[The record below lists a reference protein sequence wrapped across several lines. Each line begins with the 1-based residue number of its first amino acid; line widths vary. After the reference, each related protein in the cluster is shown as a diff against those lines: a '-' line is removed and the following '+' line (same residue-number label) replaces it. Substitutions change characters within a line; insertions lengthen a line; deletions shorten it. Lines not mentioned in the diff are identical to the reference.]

1 MVGNA
6 HPTGLCYHKLWRK
19 TMPQAVGKNPT
30 IDEMLAGLEEAA
42 NSANST
48 ASGSSTSTAGTAG
61 TVFADSDFKNLTNDD
76 DDENLSPNELAEF
89 PGGLRAL
96 DGNDTIVGSLSGE
109 AINGNIGFDSLL
121 GGRGDDTLRGGRDS
135 DRIFGEEGDD
145 ILNGNIGQDLVLGGD
160 GDDLVRGGQNEDL
173 LVGGNGRDTLIGDF
187 GTDDLIGSDGD
198 DLFVLRTDT
207 ATLTNSFADWII
219 DFNPADDTIGLTG
232 GLSENDLT
240 FETIT
245 FSFDTEIN
253 FLEIFAQAG
262 EDIQAT
268 IGITTATLDPDGDG
282 SIQGILIRN
291 NDENS
296 TYFDTVIGIV
306 LNVTQSDLN
315 NNFETVT
322 DSLLS
327 LG

>member
-6 HPTGLCYHKLWRK
+6 HPTKSCYHKLWRK
-19 TMPQAVGKNPT
+19 TMPQAVGQNPT
-30 IDEMLAGLEEAA
+30 IDEILAGLEEAA
-42 NSANST
+42 NAANST
-48 ASGSSTSTAGTAG
+48 TSGSSTSTAVTPG
-61 TVFADSDFKNLTNDD
+61 TVFADSDFKDLTNDD
-76 DDENLSPNELAEF
+76 DDERLSPNELADF

-96 DGNDTIVGSLSGE
+96 DGNDTIVGSSSAE
-109 AINGNIGFDSLL
+109 AINGNLGFDSLL

-135 DRIFGEEGDD
+135 DRIFGEDGDD

-160 GDDLVRGGQNEDL
+160 GDDLVRGGQDEDL

-198 DLFVLRTDT
+198 DLFVLRTET
-207 ATLTNSFADWII
+207 AALTDSFADWII

-245 FSFDTEIN
+245 FTLDTEIN
-253 FLEIFAQAG
+253 FLEIFAGSG

-282 SIQGILIRN
+282 TIQGVLIRN
-291 NDENS
+291 NDEDS
-296 TYFDTVIGIV
+296 TYFDTVLGIV

-315 NNFETVT
+315 NNFETVP
-322 DSLLS
+322 DSFLS

>member
-1 MVGNA
+1 
-6 HPTGLCYHKLWRK
+6 
-19 TMPQAVGKNPT
+19 MPQAVGKNPT
-30 IDEMLAGLEEAA
+30 IEEILAALEAA
-42 NSANST
+42 ENSANSPT
-48 ASGSSTSTAGTAG
+48 TGSSTSTPGTPG
-61 TVFADSDFKNLTNDD
+61 TVFADSDFKNLTDDD
-76 DDENLSPNELAEF
+76 DDENLSPNELADF

-96 DGNDTIVGSLSGE
+96 DGNDTIVGSSSGE

-121 GGRGDDTLRGGRDS
+121 GGAGDDTLRGGRDS
-135 DRIFGEEGDD
+135 DRIFGEAGDD
-145 ILNGNIGQDLVLGGD
+145 ILNGNLGQDLVLAGD
-160 GDDLVRGGQNEDL
+160 GNDLVRGGQDEDL

-187 GTDDLIGSDGD
+187 DTDDLIGSDGD
-198 DLFVLRTDT
+198 DLFVLRTET
-207 ATLTNSFADWII
+207 AALIDSFADWII

-245 FSFDTEIN
+245 FTFDTEIN
-253 FLEIFAQAG
+253 FLEIFAQSG

-282 SIQGILIRN
+282 TIQGVLIRN

-315 NNFETVT
+315 NNFETVP
-322 DSLLS
+322 DSFLS